1 MKTIRKTRARE
12 TGMFEDSAVLEL
24 KAGAHLQIKDTKVFD
39 PKWGEDDGAL
49 WSANIAARIKVL
61 DDHTEAGNADGL
73 EFTDRFDLKVDAD
86 ILDELGLDD
95 KDLEKATK
103 ADFTKHQ
110 QQVLMDPD
118 SWTVRDGTKPD
129 NLNIALFGT
138 KWTDGEMDFHPDMWV
153 DNEFI
158 AKVTPRTGKRPGSYC
173 EWNTFMSVHPPV
185 KSKKAKKAKK
195 AQEAQEQEIAADM
208 EAAEAT
214 SPELSPEEES
224 LMNEAMPSK
233 RS

>member
-1 MKTIRKTRARE
+1 
-12 TGMFEDSAVLEL
+12 MFEDSAVLEL

-95 KDLEKATK
+95 KDLKNATK

-118 SWTVRDGTKPD
+118 SWTIRDGTKPD
-129 NLNIALFGT
+129 NLNVALFGA
-138 KWTDGEMDFHPDMWV
+138 KWSAGEMDFHPDMWV
-153 DNEFI
+153 DQEFI
-158 AKVTPRTGKRPGSYC
+158 AKVMPRTGKRPGSFC
-173 EWNTFMSVHPPV
+173 EWNTFMSVHPPA
-185 KSKKAKKAKK
+185 KSKKA
-195 AQEAQEQEIAADM
+195 QEQAEQEIAADM
-208 EAAEAT
+208 EAAEA
-214 SPELSPEEES
+214 SADEDPEAPF
-224 LMNEAMPSK
+224 
-233 RS
+233 